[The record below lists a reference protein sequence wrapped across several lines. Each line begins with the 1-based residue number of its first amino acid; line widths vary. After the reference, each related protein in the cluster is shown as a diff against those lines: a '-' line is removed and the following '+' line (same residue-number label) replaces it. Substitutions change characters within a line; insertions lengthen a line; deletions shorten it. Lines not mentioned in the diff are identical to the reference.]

1 MQQLISVNT
10 MLENIL
16 MVSPYAFY
24 FSTML
29 KLKSIVKDG
38 AILNH

>member
-10 MLENIL
+10 MLETFL
-16 MVSPYAFY
+16 WFLHAFY